1 MKIID
6 VVAAILEQ
14 NGQIL
19 LAQRGTGSDQAGQ
32 WEFPGGKVETGESQP
47 EALARELDEELGICA
62 RIGDYVGSNQ
72 WQQGERIIR
81 LHARQVTEFSGELQ
95 QRCHSA
101 LVWVTPQQAQEYV
114 WRPPTF
120 HCWRTISPRKAVHA
134 ERGDRLHCHF
144 FNRTQIKGLVPM
156 VLGSRT
162 HCSTSPSTLSTAPS
176 E

>member
-81 LHARQVTEFSGELQ
+81 LHARKSRSSPVNCNSAATRRWSGL
-95 QRCHSA
+95 RRSRRRN
-101 LVWVTPQQAQEYV
+101 TSR
-114 WRPPTF
+114 RPPTF

-162 HCSTSPSTLSTAPS
+162 HCSTSLPL
-176 E
+176 